1 MKENYQKILELII
14 GKEECEKIITK
25 TAKKYNKGGYSINN
39 FEIIME
45 SYFIAILLI
54 GFSKKKVEIDKYSI
68 HFVNKPDININT
80 KEFCEEYKDEI
91 DKIEDYKFNLLRR
104 LISKDNERRD
114 ENAEE

>member
-1 MKENYQKILELII
+1 MKEKCKNILELII
-14 GKEECEKIITK
+14 GEKECKKIITK
-25 TAKKYNKGGYSINN
+25 TAKKYNKGGYSLNN

>member
-14 GKEECEKIITK
+14 GEEECKKIITK
-25 TAKKYNKGGYSINN
+25 TAKKYNQGGYSLNN

-54 GFSKKKVEIDKYSI
+54 GLSKKKVEIDKYSI

-80 KEFCEEYKDEI
+80 KELCEEYKDEI
-91 DKIEDYKFNLLRR
+91 DKIENYKFNLLRR
-104 LISKDNERRD
+104 LISEDNEGSD
-114 ENAEE
+114 EDAKE